1 MICCAYGACSQTL
14 CHSCMYAYVYVETV
28 FAVVQFKDLF
38 HGLNMYAVQ
47 NKICIRT
54 ASTIYQRVQNWDVND
69 PF

>member
-14 CHSCMYAYVYVETV
+14 CHSCMYAYMYVETV

-47 NKICIRT
+47 NKNTVSATFNKTLIDINL
-54 ASTIYQRVQNWDVND
+54 S
-69 PF
+69 